1 MRAEAFVTGPKIEIR
16 KLDEATC
23 EFYLT
28 GTDVSIANA
37 LRRVIL
43 AEVRR
48 CGSRNAG
55 SLCTKLTVLSIFNRY
70 QRLP

>member
-1 MRAEAFVTGPKIEIR
+1 MRAEAFGTGPKIEIR

-48 CGSRNAG
+48 CGS
-55 SLCTKLTVLSIFNRY
+55 
-70 QRLP
+70 

>member
-1 MRAEAFVTGPKIEIR
+1 MRPESFETAPKIEIR
-16 KLDEATC
+16 KLDEAAC

-48 CGSRNAG
+48 RGS
-55 SLCTKLTVLSIFNRY
+55 
-70 QRLP
+70 

>member
-1 MRAEAFVTGPKIEIR
+1 MRTETFGTAPKIEIR
-16 KLDEATC
+16 KLDETNC

-43 AEVRR
+43 AEVCDNRLIIWVFLHIYTR
-48 CGSRNAG
+48 TCTYCVGSND
-55 SLCTKLTVLSIFNRY
+55 CD
-70 QRLP
+70 